1 MALQG
6 PGNKISFSDIRNE
19 FGTPR
24 DNNIGAY
31 RVSETYGA
39 MSNLPLDDGIPQSGR
54 INWSDFYNK
63 RLNLIVD
70 CYSGGG
76 SPTST
81 ASFFWNSLDAAYTGN
96 AESYFKVID
105 NGRPNGNG
113 SRVKLKS
120 YGTPGATF
128 NATINVR
135 WDDNPNTDGDSFDEI
150 TVNHNGGQYT
160 FQRTNSSNGS
170 ITKKLNFTVGQ
181 EYTVDFDGLD
191 RGLGHALPSRD
202 LDDRTFE
209 WDNCGGT
216 TSIPNGYETKKIAMR
231 DQDGNDINAIIEIQ
245 SESDHLGGVSR
256 KSSRRLFPYQEN
268 PTSHSN
274 IADRYGVST
283 ENFRDAN
290 FKKSDGGQVNSWRYD
305 NVSFPDTDDY
315 NVTIFADDTAT
326 VKIGPHTLQGTIGGN
341 NYTIRLNGGSYNIEV
356 INHTNSSGNYVC
368 QGNLYY
374 FGMTISKQGQAAAPQ
389 GTALTNVGFKAR
401 YNAGFR
407 YRVGQFS
414 GITRSI
420 PSTDQTGGMKVTAHT
435 NGLIYNTG
443 GKGDQYKVALRSGI
457 WPSDCDLHLNV
468 GPNSLIIGAG
478 GNGGPGGSGGG
489 NGGAGQNGSSAIGI
503 LTPLTLVNNGEI
515 RRGHGGGGGGH
526 GASFTTQR
534 QECRTKK
541 KGGKNPKKKTKCVTK
556 YDNHKSGGGGG
567 GGGAGFPNG
576 SGGQGGGGASGSQGS
591 NGSSGGNGS
600 TDGKAGGNGG
610 NGGNRAGR
618 GGNGGPPN
626 RSNGQPGAN
635 MGENGWSL
643 LFSSQSVQ
651 NGTSITNNGVI
662 HRQNLY
668 GIGFPKLQ

>member
-6 PGNKISFSDIRNE
+6 SGRISFSDIRNE

-31 RVSETYGA
+31 RISETYGA
-39 MSNLPLDDGIPQSGR
+39 MSNLPLDNGIPQSGR

-63 RLNLIVD
+63 RLNLILD

-81 ASFFWNSLDAAYTGN
+81 ASFFWNSLDAAYTGA

-105 NGRPNGNG
+105 NGRPEGNG
-113 SRVKLKS
+113 SRVRLKS

-135 WDDNPNTDGDSFDEI
+135 WDDNPNTDGDAFDQI
-150 TVNHNGGQYT
+150 NINHNGGRYS
-160 FQRTNSSNGS
+160 FVRPSNSSNGS

-209 WDNCGGT
+209 WDDCGGT

-231 DQDGNDINAIIEIQ
+231 DRDGNDINAIIEIQ
-245 SESDHLGGVSR
+245 SESDHSGNVSR

-315 NVTIFADDTAT
+315 NVSIFCDDIAT

-341 NYTIRLNGGSYNIEV
+341 NYTIRLTGGTYNIEV
-356 INHTNSSGNYVC
+356 INHTNSSNNYVC

-389 GTALTNVGFKAR
+389 GSALTNVGFKAR

-414 GITRSI
+414 GISGSI
-420 PSTDQTGGMKVTAHT
+420 PSTDQTGGKKVIAHT

-443 GKGDQYKVALRSGI
+443 GKGDRYKVALRSGI

-478 GNGGPGGSGGG
+478 GNGGRGGDGGG
-489 NGGAGQNGSSAIGI
+489 NGSAGQNGSSAIGI

-526 GASFTTQR
+526 GASFTTER

-541 KGGKNPKKKTKCVTK
+541 KGGKNPKTKTKCETIK
-556 YDNHKSGGGGG
+556 ENHKSSGGGG

-576 SGGQGGGGASGSQGS
+576 TGGSAGGGVSGDQGS
-591 NGSSGGNGS
+591 SGSSGGNGN

-626 RSNGQPGAN
+626 RSNGSPGAN

-668 GIGFPKLQ
+668 GIGFPKT

>member
-6 PGNKISFSDIRNE
+6 SGRISFSDIRNE

-24 DNNIGAY
+24 NNNIGAY

-39 MSNLPLDDGIPQSGR
+39 MSNLPLDNGIPQSGR

-96 AESYFKVID
+96 AEAYFKVVD
-105 NGRPNGNG
+105 NGRPDGNG
-113 SRVKLKS
+113 SRVRLKS

-128 NATINVR
+128 NASINVR
-135 WDDNPNTDGDSFDEI
+135 WDDGRAEDGRPFEKINI
-150 TVNHNGGQYT
+150 THNGGRYT
-160 FQRTNSSNGS
+160 FTRSGETGS
-170 ITKKLNFTVGQ
+170 VTKKLNFTVGQ
-181 EYTVDFDGLD
+181 EYTVDFDGLS
-191 RGLGHALPSRD
+191 RGLSHALPSRD
-202 LDDRTFE
+202 LNDRAFE
-209 WDNCGGT
+209 WDECDGT
-216 TSIPNGYETKKIAMR
+216 TSIPNGYETKKIGMR
-231 DQDGNDINAIIEIQ
+231 EDDGNDMHAIIEIL
-245 SESDHLGGVSR
+245 SESDHVGRVGR
-256 KSSRRLFPYQEN
+256 KSSERLFPYQDD
-268 PTSHSN
+268 PTQHSN

-305 NVSFPDTDDY
+305 NVSFPDTDTY
-315 NVTIFADDTAT
+315 NVSIFADDTVT
-326 VKIGPHTLQGTIGGN
+326 VKIGSFLLPGTIGGN
-341 NYTIRLNGGSYNIEV
+341 NYPIKLNGGTYNIEV
-356 INHTNSSGNYVC
+356 INHTNSPNNRVC
-368 QGNLYY
+368 LGNLYY
-374 FGMTISKQGQAAAPQ
+374 FGMTISKQGTAAPPQ
-389 GTALTNVGFKAR
+389 GAALTNVGFKMR

-414 GITRSI
+414 GISGSI
-420 PSTDQTGGMKVTAHT
+420 PPTDQTGGKKVIAHT

-478 GNGGPGGSGGG
+478 GNGGRGGDGGG
-489 NGGAGQNGSSAIGI
+489 NGSAGQNGSSAIGI

-526 GASFTTQR
+526 GASFQTQR

-541 KGGKNPKKKTKCVTK
+541 KGGKNPKSKTKCVTK
-556 YDNHKSGGGGG
+556 YDNHKSSGGGG

-576 SGGQGGGGASGSQGS
+576 SGGPAGGGVSGSQGS
-591 NGSSGGNGS
+591 SGSSGGNGS

-626 RSNGQPGAN
+626 RSNGSPGAN

-668 GIGFPKLQ
+668 GIGFPKT

>member
-6 PGNKISFSDIRNE
+6 SGRISFSDIRNE

-24 DNNIGAY
+24 NNNIGAY

-63 RLNLIVD
+63 RLNLILD

-96 AESYFKVID
+96 AESYFKVVD
-105 NGRPNGNG
+105 NGRPDGDD
-113 SRVKLKS
+113 SSVKLKS

-135 WDDNPNTDGDSFDEI
+135 WDDAQASDGRPFQKI
-150 TVNHNGGQYT
+150 KINHNGGRYT
-160 FQRTNSSNGS
+160 FDRSGTTGS
-170 ITKKLNFTVGQ
+170 VTKKFNFTVGQ
-181 EYTVDFDGLD
+181 EYTIEFEGLS
-191 RGLGHALPSRD
+191 RGLSHALPSRD
-202 LDDRTFE
+202 LNDRAFE
-209 WDNCGGT
+209 WDDCNGT
-216 TSIPNGYETKKIAMR
+216 TSIPNGYETKKIGMR
-231 DQDGNDINAIIEIQ
+231 EDEGNDMHAIIEIL
-245 SESDHLGGVSR
+245 SESDHSGNVSR
-256 KSSRRLFPYQEN
+256 KSSERLFPYQDV
-268 PTSHSN
+268 PTQHSLV
-274 IADRYGVST
+274 ADRYGVST
-283 ENFRDAN
+283 YNFRDAN
-290 FKKSDGGQVNSWRYD
+290 FKKSDGGQVSSWRYD

-315 NVTIFADDTAT
+315 NVSIVCDDICT
-326 VKIGPHTLQGTIGGN
+326 VKIGPYVLPGTIGGN
-341 NYTIRLNGGSYNIEV
+341 NYPIRLNGGTYNIEV
-356 INHTNSSGNYVC
+356 INHTNQGNNRVC
-368 QGNLYY
+368 LGNLYY
-374 FGMTISKQGQAAAPQ
+374 FGMTISKQGTAAPPQ
-389 GTALTNVGFKAR
+389 GAALTNVGFKMR

-414 GITRSI
+414 GISGSI
-420 PSTDQTGGMKVTAHT
+420 PSTDQTGGKKVIAHT
-435 NGLIYNTG
+435 NGLIYNTN
-443 GKGDQYKVALRSGI
+443 GKGDQYRVALRTGI

-478 GNGGPGGSGGG
+478 GNGGPGGSAGG

-515 RRGHGGGGGGH
+515 RRGHGGGGGGN
-526 GASFTTQR
+526 GASFITER
-534 QECRTKK
+534 QECRTTTKK
-541 KGGKNPKKKTKCVTK
+541 SKKSGTKTTVKCKTVKDKNR
-556 YDNHKSGGGGG
+556 SGGGGG

-576 SGGQGGGGASGSQGS
+576 TGGQGGSGASGPNGS
-591 NGSSGGNGS
+591 NGSNGGNGN
-600 TDGKAGGNGG
+600 TTGKQGGNGG

-635 MGENGWSL
+635 MGNNGWSL
-643 LFSSQSVQ
+643 LFSSSSVQ

-668 GIGFPKLQ
+668 GIGFPKFQ

>member
-39 MSNLPLDDGIPQSGR
+39 MSNLPLDNGIPQSGR

-96 AESYFKVID
+96 AESYFKVVD
-105 NGRPNGNG
+105 NGRPDGNG
-113 SRVKLKS
+113 SRVRLKS

-128 NATINVR
+128 NASINVR
-135 WDDNPNTDGDSFDEI
+135 WDDSRASDGRPFEKIKI
-150 TVNHNGGQYT
+150 THNGGRYT
-160 FQRTNSSNGS
+160 YTRSGETGS
-170 ITKKLNFTVGQ
+170 VTKKLNFTVGQ
-181 EYTVDFDGLD
+181 EYTVEFEGLS
-191 RGLGHALPSRD
+191 RGLSHALPSRD
-202 LDDRTFE
+202 LNDRAFE
-209 WDNCGGT
+209 WDECDGT
-216 TSIPNGYETKKIAMR
+216 TSIPNGYETKKIGMR
-231 DQDGNDINAIIEIQ
+231 EDDGNDMHAIIEIL
-245 SESDHLGGVSR
+245 SESDHSGNVSR
-256 KSSRRLFPYQEN
+256 KSSERLFPYQDV
-268 PTSHSN
+268 PTQHSN

-305 NVSFPDTDDY
+305 NVSFPDTDTY
-315 NVTIFADDTAT
+315 NVSIFADDTVT
-326 VKIGPHTLQGTIGGN
+326 VKIGSFLLPGTIGGN
-341 NYTIRLNGGSYNIEV
+341 NYPIKLNGGTYNIEV
-356 INHTNSSGNYVC
+356 INHTNAPGRVC
-368 QGNLYY
+368 KGNLYY
-374 FGMTISKQGQAAAPQ
+374 FGMTISKQGTAAPTQ
-389 GTALTNVGFKAR
+389 GSALTNVGFKAR

-414 GITRSI
+414 GISGSI
-420 PSTDQTGGMKVTAHT
+420 PATDQTGGKKVIAHT
-435 NGLIYNTG
+435 NGLIYNTN
-443 GKGDQYKVALRSGI
+443 GKGDQYRVALRSGI

-478 GNGGPGGSGGG
+478 GNGGRGGDGGG
-489 NGGAGQNGSSAIGI
+489 NGSAGQNGSSAIGI

-526 GASFTTQR
+526 GASFQTQR

-541 KGGKNPKKKTKCVTK
+541 KGGKNPKSKTKCVTK
-556 YDNHKSGGGGG
+556 YDNHKSSGGGG

-576 SGGQGGGGASGSQGS
+576 SGGTAGGGVSGSQGS
-591 NGSSGGNGS
+591 SGSSGGNGS

-626 RSNGQPGAN
+626 RSNGSPGAN

-668 GIGFPKLQ
+668 GIGFPKFQ

>member
-6 PGNKISFSDIRNE
+6 SGRISFSDIRNE

-24 DNNIGAY
+24 NNNIGAY

-39 MSNLPLDDGIPQSGR
+39 MSNLPLDNGIPQSGR

-63 RLNLIVD
+63 RLNLIID

-81 ASFFWNSLDAAYTGN
+81 ASFFWNSLDAAYTGH

-105 NGRPNGNG
+105 NGRPEGNG
-113 SRVKLKS
+113 SRVRLKS

-135 WDDNPNTDGDSFDEI
+135 WDDNPNTDGDAFDKI
-150 TVNHNGGQYT
+150 NVTHNGGRYT

-231 DQDGNDINAIIEIQ
+231 DSDGNDINAILEIQ
-245 SESDHLGGVSR
+245 SESDHVGNVGRL
-256 KSSRRLFPYQEN
+256 SSQRLFPFSDN

-283 ENFRDAN
+283 YNFRDAN
-290 FKKSDGGQVNSWRYD
+290 FKKSNGGEVSSWTYN

-315 NVTIFADDTAT
+315 NVSIFCDDIAT

-356 INHTNSSGNYVC
+356 INHTNSSNNYVC

-389 GTALTNVGFKAR
+389 GSALTNVGFKAR

-414 GITRSI
+414 GITRGI
-420 PSTDQTGGMKVTAHT
+420 PGTDGTSGMKVTAHT
-435 NGLIYNTG
+435 NGLIYNTN
-443 GKGDQYKVALRSGI
+443 GKGNQYKVALRSGI
-457 WPSDCDLHLNV
+457 WPSGCDLHLNV

-478 GNGGPGGSGGG
+478 GNGGNGGSGGG
-489 NGGAGQNGSSAIGI
+489 NGSSGQNGSSAIGI

-526 GASFTTQR
+526 GASFQTPR
-534 QECRTKK
+534 QVCKTKK
-541 KGGKNPKKKTKCVTK
+541 KGGKNPKKKTKCKTV
-556 YDNHKSGGGGG
+556 YDNNRSGGGGG

-576 SGGQGGGGASGSQGS
+576 NGGQGGGGASGPQGS
-591 NGSSGGNGS
+591 NGSGGGNGS
-600 TDGKAGGNGG
+600 TDGKQGGNGG

-626 RSNGQPGAN
+626 RSDGQPGAS
-635 MGENGWSL
+635 MGANGWSL
-643 LFSSQSVQ
+643 LFSSSSVQ

>member
-6 PGNKISFSDIRNE
+6 SGRISFSDIRNE

-24 DNNIGAY
+24 NNNIGAY

-39 MSNLPLDDGIPQSGR
+39 MSNLPLDNGIPQSGR

-63 RLNLIVD
+63 RLNLIID

-81 ASFFWNSLDAAYTGN
+81 ASFFWNSLDAAYTGH
-96 AESYFKVID
+96 AESYFKVND
-105 NGRPNGNG
+105 NGRPEGNG

-135 WDDNPNTDGDSFDEI
+135 WDDNPNTDGDAFDQI
-150 TVNHNGGQYT
+150 NINHNGGRYS
-160 FQRTNSSNGS
+160 FVRPSNSSNGS

-191 RGLGHALPSRD
+191 RGLGHALPNRD

-209 WDNCGGT
+209 WNNCGGT

-231 DQDGNDINAIIEIQ
+231 DSDGNDINAIIEIQ
-245 SESDHLGGVSR
+245 SESDHSGNVGR

-315 NVTIFADDTAT
+315 QVSIFADDTAT

-356 INHTNSSGNYVC
+356 INHTNSSNNYVC

-374 FGMTISKQGQAAAPQ
+374 FGMTISKQGSAAAPQ

-414 GITRSI
+414 GITRGI
-420 PSTDQTGGMKVTAHT
+420 PATDQTSGMKVTAHT
-435 NGLIYNTG
+435 NGLIYNTN
-443 GKGDQYKVALRSGI
+443 GKGNIRKVALRSGI
-457 WPSDCDLHLNV
+457 WPSGCDLHLNV

-478 GNGGPGGSGGG
+478 GNGGNGGSGGG
-489 NGGAGQNGSSAIGI
+489 NGSGGQDGSSAIGI

-526 GASFTTQR
+526 GASFTTPR
-534 QECRTKK
+534 QVCKTKK
-541 KGGKNPKKKTKCVTK
+541 KGGKKGSKKKTKCKTV
-556 YDNHKSGGGGG
+556 YDQNRSGGGGG

-576 SGGQGGGGASGSQGS
+576 SGGRGGGGASGPQGS
-591 NGSSGGNGS
+591 NGSGGGNGN
-600 TDGKAGGNGG
+600 TTGKQGGNGG

-626 RSNGQPGAN
+626 RSNGSPGAS
-635 MGENGWSL
+635 MGNNGYSI
-643 LFSSQSVQ
+643 LFSSSSVQ
-651 NGTSITNNGVI
+651 SGTSINNNGVI
-662 HRQNLY
+662 HRENMY
-668 GIGFPKLQ
+668 GIGFPET